1 MQSRNGSEFGIILF
15 PRSGVDANADVLQ
28 CCSFISLNNY
38 NWGDSTGSYVY
49 VLFIHKKKE
58 FRDYDRCSICFTFTE
73 SGCCRDGCRIDH
85 HEFDFEAQKGFNEY
99 YRKR

>member
-15 PRSGVDANADVLQ
+15 PRSGVDANPDMLQ

-38 NWGDSTGSYVY
+38 KCGYSTGSYVY
-49 VLFIHKKKE
+49 VLFIHKKNLEITIGAIFVLLLLNQGAVVKAVE
-58 FRDYDRCSICFTFTE
+58 
-73 SGCCRDGCRIDH
+73 IDH
-85 HEFDFEAQKGFNEY
+85 HEFDFGAQKGFNKD